1 MVGRTKRSAIGSR
14 ISRADAGIVQHNGGP
29 LRISRHWRL
38 GSLHAWLTLQLRYL
52 IFHGPVDLIV
62 KGCCGIR
69 VERVGAGRS
78 INQAATLGFSANVT
92 YATRRCET
100 FGAYL
105 MGKDE
110 LFNDY
115 FTGDSGFYVYEE
127 MPRGGRKSGIAAR
140 GIEGI
145 ADSVLKIFGI

>member
-1 MVGRTKRSAIGSR
+1 LLTGDLRRQTLDLQGNRLEQSFAPQKRSRS
-14 ISRADAGIVQHNGGP
+14 GP
-29 LRISRHWRL
+29 RKGKRPLIHP
-38 GSLHAWLTLQLRYL
+38 WLTLQLHYL

-62 KGCCGIR
+62 KGCRAIR

-78 INQAATLGFSANVT
+78 INQAATLGFRANVIF
-92 YATRRCET
+92 ATQRSKT

-105 MGKDE
+105 MGNDE

-115 FTGDSGFYVYEE
+115 FTGDSGFYVNEE
-127 MPRGGRKSGIAAR
+127 MSHGGRKSGVGGR